1 MAQPIEG
8 RVAAILDEYHL
19 IINVGSAQGV
29 TEGMR
34 FVIFAQGAEVKDP
47 GTGQPMGRWEFPKG
61 TVKARHVQE
70 KMTVCVSEPPEG
82 GPRPAQDMT
91 RVLSA
96 DMISVSMREQL
107 QRESQAQKLNVNRS
121 QMEGLPEIGPIS
133 VGDRVRSL

>member
-1 MAQPIEG
+1 MTQPIEG

-19 IINVGSAQGV
+19 IINVGRAQGV
-29 TEGMR
+29 KEGMR
-34 FVIFAQGAEVKDP
+34 FVIYAQGAEVKDP
-47 GTGQPMGRWEFPKG
+47 ETGQPLGKWEFPKG
-61 TVKARHVQE
+61 TVKAKHVQE
-70 KMTVCVSEPPEG
+70 KMTVCTSEPPEQSSK
-82 GPRPAQDMT
+82 PPEAMA

-107 QRESQAQKLNVNRS
+107 LRESQPQKLNVNRS

>member
-8 RVAAILDEYHL
+8 RVAGILDECHL

-34 FVIFAQGAEVKDP
+34 FVIFAQGADVKDP
-47 GTGQPMGRWEFPKG
+47 ETGHPLGKWEFPKG
-61 TVKARHVQE
+61 TVKAGHVQE
-70 KMTVCVSEPPEG
+70 KMTVCVAEPPEG
-82 GPRPAQDMT
+82 GAKPVEGAS

-96 DMISVSMREQL
+96 DMISVSMREIL
-107 QRESQAQKLNVNRS
+107 MRESQAQKLNVNRS